1 MCKTQSAL
9 ERCGP
14 GQILSRWAVAPDSTA
29 KVGPNPTVTRAHF
42 LPRRYTCVAAA
53 EREGAD
59 WLLAG
64 AGGGRLRWLDPE
76 AGRLGADV
84 LLMRPSQARARPSAH
99 GLHIAALACSAT

>member
-1 MCKTQSAL
+1 MCSPQAAP
-9 ERCGP
+9 ECCGP
-14 GQILSRWAVAPDSTA
+14 GQVLLRWAVAPAPTA
-29 KVGPNPTVTRAHF
+29 KVGPNPTLTRAHF
-42 LPRRYTCVAAA
+42 LPRSYTCVAAA

-84 LLMRPSQARARPSAH
+84 LLMRPGQARARPSAH
-99 GLHIAALACSAT
+99 GLHVAAPACSGE